1 MEQKLEKTAQIM
13 KNIRI
18 EKLVLNIGGTG
29 EKLEKGVILL
39 KKISG
44 KTPVK
49 IQATKRI
56 PTWGVRP
63 GLEVGTKVTL
73 RGKDAE
79 DLLRRLLPVIGN
91 TLKEKQIKDNFFSF
105 GIAEYIEIPDME
117 YIREV
122 GIMGFEATVVFV
134 RPGKRVERKKIKK
147 GSARKQVVHAEEI
160 IKILEE
166 QFETTILRKRRKE
179 NEI

>member
-1 MEQKLEKTAQIM
+1 M
-13 KNIRI
+13 KEIKM

-39 KKISG
+39 KTLSG

-63 GLEVGTKVTL
+63 GLEVGTKVTI
-73 RGKDAE
+73 RGKEAE
-79 DLLRRLLPVIGN
+79 DLLKRLLPVIEN
-91 TLKEKQIKDNFFSF
+91 TLKAKQIKDNFFSF
-105 GIAEYIEIPDME
+105 GIAEYIEISDME

-122 GIMGFEATVVFV
+122 GIMGFEATVVFI

-147 GSARKQVVHAEEI
+147 GSAKKQVVRAEEI
-160 IKILEE
+160 IKIMEE
-166 QFETTILRKRRKE
+166 KFGTKILRKRRQE
-179 NEI
+179 DDGE